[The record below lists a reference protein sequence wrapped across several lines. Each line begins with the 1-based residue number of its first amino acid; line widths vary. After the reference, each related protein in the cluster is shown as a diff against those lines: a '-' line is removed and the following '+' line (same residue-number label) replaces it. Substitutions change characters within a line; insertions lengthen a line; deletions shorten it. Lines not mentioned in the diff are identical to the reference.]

1 MNELEVRKFLGSLRR
16 AVRQVR
22 LYPDGHPLTDE
33 AISAAEAAADRI
45 IGADGEAAFSIMDD
59 AFYLN
64 RSLLPHSSLEY
75 NGLLHEMQAKGI
87 DTITLLSVVSRQDL
101 ADLAGF
107 IAGTTGDLP
116 ADGTVRLNERPVSR
130 AELGAAPMSGLRRSY
145 ASSLEVLRSVTGS
158 MATGSGFELGGVVW
172 AVEGLLE
179 HSLSQSGASLLLATV
194 KSHDEYTFFHSVNVC
209 ILALT
214 MGRLVGI
221 DEPMLKQIGIGALL
235 HDIGK
240 MSVSARIL
248 QYPGRLDQEA
258 WKEIKLHPQ
267 EGAQAIM
274 AAGGSGNEIAANVA
288 FEHHARFDGTGYP
301 TVTRSGRPHV
311 FSRLVSVADTYD
323 AITTRRS
330 YRRAETPNRAL
341 NVLLNGAGAAWDP
354 DLVRAFIRMMGVYP
368 AGSILRLDGGE
379 VVVVTSQD
387 ESDSE
392 IVHAVRVKSPGGD
405 PVEPEPVVVPLDRIT
420 EQLLPERSGVDPS
433 SYFEK
438 AESLP

>member
-1 MNELEVRKFLGSLRR
+1 MNEQDVRRFLGSLRR

-33 AISAAEAAADRI
+33 AVSAAETAAEAI
-45 IGADGEAAFSIMDD
+45 IGADGEAALSIMDD

-64 RSLLPHSSLEY
+64 RSLLPHSSLEF
-75 NGLLHEMQAKGI
+75 NGLLHEMQARGI
-87 DTITLLSVVSRQDL
+87 ETVTLLSVVSRQDL
-101 ADLAGF
+101 TDLAAF

-130 AELGAAPMSGLRRSY
+130 AELEAVPMSGLRKSY

-179 HSLSQSGASLLLATV
+179 HSLTQSSASLLLATV

-214 MGRLVGI
+214 IGRLVGV
-221 DEPMLKQIGIGALL
+221 DDAMLRQIGIGALL

-240 MSVSARIL
+240 MSVSVRIL

-274 AAGGSGNEIAANVA
+274 AAGGSGNEVAANVA

-301 TVTRSGRPHV
+301 TVTRSGPPHI
-311 FSRLVSVADTYD
+311 FSRLVSVVDTYD

-368 AGSILRLDGGE
+368 AGSILQLQGGD
-379 VVVVTSQD
+379 VMVVTTQD
-387 ESDSE
+387 DTDPDLVRG
-392 IVHAVRVKSPGGD
+392 IRVKRAAGD
-405 PVEPEPVVVPLDRIT
+405 FIEPEPVVVPIEHIT
-420 EQLLPERSGVDPS
+420 GQLLPERSGVDPS
-433 SYFEK
+433 SYLEQT
-438 AESLP
+438 ESLP